1 MDKSVRKYTLKQDGK
16 EYKFELGEVT
26 LKEGQTLPDEDDE
39 NGILIK
45 FSRVEFQFCGT
56 LRLELLPFLN
66 RMMDRFTPEEV
77 MFVEKVCNDLS
88 NLAADV
94 ADIYER
100 ACEILPK

>member
-1 MDKSVRKYTLKQDGK
+1 VN
-16 EYKFELGEVT
+16 
-26 LKEGQTLPDEDDE
+26 LKEGETLPDEDDH

-45 FSRVEFQFCGT
+45 FSRVEFQLGGT

-66 RMMDRFTPEEV
+66 RMMDRFTPEEA

-88 NLAADV
+88 NLASDV

-100 ACEILPK
+100 SCDILPR